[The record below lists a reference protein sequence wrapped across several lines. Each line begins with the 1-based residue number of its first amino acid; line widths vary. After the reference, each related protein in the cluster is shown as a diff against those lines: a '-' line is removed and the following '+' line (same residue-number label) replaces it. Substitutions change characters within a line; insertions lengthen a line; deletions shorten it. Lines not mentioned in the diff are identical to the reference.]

1 MIKKSG
7 VRNKWYMLG
16 LAALTGTC
24 CMAMPNMCMPV
35 LFKEISNDLGLSLV
49 DIGVVWGIAP
59 LAGIITVFIG
69 GLLAD
74 RYGSKRVL
82 SIVCVLAG
90 VVSALRGVSWD
101 LTSLAATTFLFGF
114 LTAIIPASTNKT
126 VVVYFSGRQLGLAI
140 GATAAGMAVGFTLS
154 SMISATVL
162 SPLLGGWR
170 NVLFAYGALS
180 ALVGLLWVITVKEA
194 GQPGSVTSFSR
205 VPLRQS
211 MSHVLRVKSVW
222 LIGLIMLGHTGC
234 VQGVLGYLPLYLTD
248 YNSWTAT
255 SASGVLAAFHGFSAL
270 GAIPVAWLSDRL
282 GLRKAVLFPI
292 LIITTV
298 GVALLPMAGSVM
310 VWVLAIMVGVVRD
323 AFMAL
328 TSTTNIEAEGIGVMY
343 SGTAV
348 GLVQTISRIGPIFS
362 PPVGNSL
369 ATTNNPGLPF
379 YFWAAFAFLGLSIL
393 FFIKET
399 GSRKSKVV

>member
-1 MIKKSG
+1 
-7 VRNKWYMLG
+7 MLG
-16 LAALTGTC
+16 LAALTGMC
-24 CMAMPNMCMPV
+24 CMAIPNMCMPV
-35 LFKEISNDLGLSLV
+35 LFKEISGDLGLNLV
-49 DIGVVWGIAP
+49 EIGMIWGITP

-74 RYGSKRVL
+74 RYGSKSVL
-82 SIVCVLAG
+82 SIVCILAG

-114 LTAIIPASTNKT
+114 LIAIIPTSTNKT
-126 VVVYFSGRQLGLAI
+126 VVVWFSGRQLGLAI
-140 GATAAGMAVGFTLS
+140 GATAAGMGVGFTLS

-180 ALVGLLWVITVKEA
+180 VVIGLLWIITVKEV
-194 GQPGSVTSFSR
+194 GQVGLVSPVSR

-234 VQGVLGYLPLYLTD
+234 IQGMLGYLPLYLTD
-248 YNSWTAT
+248 YNSWTAA

-270 GAIPVAWLSDRL
+270 GAIPIAWLSDRL

-292 LIITTV
+292 LMITTV
-298 GVALLPMAGSVM
+298 GVALLPVASNTM
-310 VWVLAIMVGVVRD
+310 VWVLAIMVGMVRD
-323 AFMAL
+323 AFMAI
-328 TSTTNIEAEGIGVMY
+328 TSTTNVEAEGIGVMY

-348 GLVQTISRIGPIFS
+348 GLVQTILRIGPIFS

-369 ATTNNPGLPF
+369 ADTNPGLPF
-379 YFWAAFAFLGLSIL
+379 YFWAAFALMGLSIL

-399 GSRKSKVV
+399 GSRKS